1 MKKIGLSSLV
11 TGLLIANV
19 VVAGPTD
26 VEDGALFIAGN
37 NALTVEAAD
46 PAVSLPA
53 ACKTSH
59 PVPGAV
65 DVIVSNGW
73 AHVTSNIE
81 GVVEVTSI
89 DVSSCLMPKNF
100 CDAEPVVDLHDGH
113 KGELFIPCL
122 EVNGKRYDITMEQR
136 GSSMN
141 WEVTGLPESEHY
153 HHHDDHEHHH

>member
-11 TGLLIANV
+11 TGLLMANV
-19 VVAGPTD
+19 AVAGPTD
-26 VEDGALFIAGN
+26 VEHGALFIAGN

-53 ACKTSH
+53 ECKVSH

-65 DVIVSNGW
+65 DVIVSDGW

-89 DVSSCLMPKNF
+89 DVSSCLVPKNF
-100 CDAEPVVDLHDGH
+100 CDVEPVVDLRDGH

-153 HHHDDHEHHH
+153 HDDDDEHHH